1 MGFLTILDKPIKFIL
16 NRLNENGFS
25 AYIVGGAV
33 RDTMLQKVP
42 EDFDILTDAPLAEI
56 ASVFSD
62 QKIKIVGKTFPICM
76 VNGVEISSSRVKHDE
91 NRVEHEK
98 NNFPE
103 SDLAKRDLTIN
114 SMAYDPVLKKILD
127 PFNGRKDLIDSI
139 IRFTK
144 NPEERIKE
152 DPVRMIRACR
162 FLAMING
169 SFSPST
175 LALIE
180 THKHLLKSA
189 VAKERIQ
196 HEILKAMTLEKPSQF
211 FVALQKT
218 DLLKMIFPSLERCVS
233 LDGGPHHGETV
244 FEHCLLVGDALPAKT
259 PILRLAG
266 FLHDTGKF
274 EAARNTN
281 GKLSFIGH
289 ETNFYSII
297 EDLLTLKF
305 SSNQINYIESLIK
318 IHMRPLTDQTTPK
331 AARRLLSKLADFN
344 LDYKDFMRLRI
355 ADKKGNLA
363 KKPYPI
369 SQIKC
374 RLKIL
379 LKEISNDSVFHIDQ
393 LMIKGTDI
401 MDLMGIKP
409 GPKIGEIKQQLFEA
423 VLDNPELNQPDTLR
437 SLCRSLKIKK

>member
-1 MGFLTILDKPIKFIL
+1 MGFPITLNKPIKFVL
-16 NRLNENGFS
+16 NRLSEEGFS
-25 AYIVGGAV
+25 VYVVGGAV
-33 RDTMLQKVP
+33 RDIMLQKVP
-42 EDFDILTDAPLAEI
+42 QDFDILTNASLTQI
-56 ASVFSD
+56 ASIFSD
-62 QKIKIVGKTFPICM
+62 QQIKIVGKTFPICM
-76 VNGVEISSSRVKHDE
+76 VNGVEVSSSRVEFDK
-91 NRVEHEK
+91 K
-98 NNFPE
+98 NFPE

-114 SMAYDPVLKKILD
+114 AMAYDPVLKKILD
-127 PFNGRKDLIDSI
+127 PFNGRKDLTDAI

-162 FLAMING
+162 FAAMING

-175 LALIE
+175 IGLIE
-180 THKHLLKSA
+180 NNKHLLKDS

-218 DLLKMIFPSLERCVS
+218 DLLKCIFPSLDRCVC

-244 FEHCLLVGDALPAKT
+244 FEHCLLVGDALSAKT

-274 EAARNTN
+274 DAARNTN

-289 ETNFYSII
+289 ETNFHNAIR
-297 EDLLTLKF
+297 DLTALKF
-305 SSNQINYIESLIK
+305 SSKQISYIESIIK

-331 AARRLLSKLADFN
+331 AARRLLSKLVELNVDFR
-344 LDYKDFMRLRI
+344 DFMRLRI

-363 KKPYPI
+363 KEPYQV
-369 SQIKC
+369 SQIKS
-374 RLKIL
+374 RLEIL
-379 LKEISNDSVFHIDQ
+379 LKEMSNDSVFQMDQ
-393 LMIKGTDI
+393 LKIKGNDI
-401 MDLMGIKP
+401 IELMGIKP
-409 GPKIGEIKQQLFEA
+409 GPKIGDIKKQLLEA
-423 VLDNPELNQPDTLR
+423 VLDNPELNQPDALR
-437 SLCRSLKIKK
+437 NLCRSLQIKK

>member
-1 MGFLTILDKPIKFIL
+1 MGFLIILNKPVKFVL
-16 NRLNENGFS
+16 NRLSENGFC
-25 AYIVGGAV
+25 AYVVGGAV
-33 RDTMLQKVP
+33 RDIMLQKVP
-42 EDFDILTDAPLAEI
+42 QDFDILTDATLTEI
-56 ASVFSD
+56 SSVFSD
-62 QKIKIVGKTFPICM
+62 QQIKTVGKTFPICM
-76 VNGVEISSSRVKHDE
+76 VNGVEISSSRVGFDK
-91 NRVEHEK
+91 K
-98 NNFPE
+98 NFPE

-114 SMAYDPVLKKILD
+114 SMAYDPVSKKILD

-162 FLAMING
+162 FLAMVNG
-169 SFSPST
+169 SFSPAT
-175 LALIE
+175 IGLIE
-180 THKHLLKSA
+180 NHKHLLKSS

-196 HEILKAMTLEKPSQF
+196 HEILKAMSLENPSQF

-218 DLLKMIFPSLERCVS
+218 DLLKLIFPSLDRCVS

-259 PILRLAG
+259 PVLRLTG

-274 EAARNTN
+274 EAARTTN

-289 ETNFYSII
+289 ETNFHSVI
-297 EDLLTLKF
+297 EDLMTLKF
-305 SSNQINYIESLIK
+305 SLKQINYIESLIK

-331 AARRLLSKLADFN
+331 AARRLLSKLTELN
-344 LDYKDFMRLRI
+344 VDYKDFMRLRI

-363 KKPYPI
+363 KEPYRV

-379 LKEISNDSVFHIDQ
+379 LKEMSKDAVFRMDQ

-401 MDLMGIKP
+401 IDLMGIKP
-409 GPKIGEIKQQLFEA
+409 GPKIGEIKQHLFEA
-423 VLDNPELNQPDTLR
+423 VLDNPELNQSDSLR